1 MKCGASTGDTGEHWR
16 TRRGGGRRV
25 GEPWQAR
32 GRGRARKAAQT
43 QVEREA
49 AIMAEYMAQQSAYFA
64 EVRTCLS
71 KEERA
76 TSQCQAAN
84 R

>member
-1 MKCGASTGDTGEHWR
+1 MAVPAPGGED
-16 TRRGGGRRV
+16 
-25 GEPWQAR
+25 GEAATEEEEDEKAAGKQAR
-32 GRGRARKAAQT
+32 GRRARKAAQT